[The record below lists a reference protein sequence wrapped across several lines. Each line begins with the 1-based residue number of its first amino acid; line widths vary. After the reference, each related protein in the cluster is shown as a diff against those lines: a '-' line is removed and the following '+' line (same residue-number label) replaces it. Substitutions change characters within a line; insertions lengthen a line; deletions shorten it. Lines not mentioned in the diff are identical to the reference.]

1 MTRADWRQIG
11 GTLVEEFPAVRRTA
25 TNGARYLDAII
36 LPNGENRIAH
46 WWEVEV
52 EGQDVIVV
60 QTKAKRL
67 GLYLLG

>member
-1 MTRADWRQIG
+1 M
-11 GTLVEEFPAVRRTA
+11 EEFPAVRRTA